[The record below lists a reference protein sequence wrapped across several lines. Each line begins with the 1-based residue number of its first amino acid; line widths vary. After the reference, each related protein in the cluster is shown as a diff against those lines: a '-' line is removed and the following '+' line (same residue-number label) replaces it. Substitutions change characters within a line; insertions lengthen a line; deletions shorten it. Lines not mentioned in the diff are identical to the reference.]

1 MKNLFMGL
9 ALPVLCTSVAAAQN
23 AKPKSNVPSKTGTA
37 QAAPKVVMKNLND
50 SFSYAAGV
58 SIASNM
64 KEQGIK
70 NINTALVA
78 KAMSDIFN
86 NKPQAM
92 DGGAANA
99 CLQKQLN
106 LYNEEKAN
114 EDKKKAS
121 VELAKGRAF
130 LAKNKERAGVTTLP
144 SGLQYEI
151 VTAGEANGE
160 KPTLNDTVVVNYAG
174 RLIDGTEFDS
184 SEKNGGPVSF
194 MLTQVIKGWTE
205 ILQLMP
211 KGAHWKV
218 YIPNELGYGERD
230 MGPII
235 KGGAALVFD
244 ITLVDIKKPASK

>member
-1 MKNLFMGL
+1 MKNLSMGL
-9 ALPVLCTSVAAAQN
+9 ALAVLCSSTATAQN
-23 AKPKSNVPSKTGTA
+23 NKPKSGSSKAIQPA
-37 QAAPKVVMKNLND
+37 QKVAMKNLND

-70 NINTALVA
+70 NINTSLVA
-78 KAMSDIFN
+78 KAMSDVFN

-92 DGGAANA
+92 DGASVNA

-106 LYNEEKAN
+106 VYNEEKAT

-130 LAKNKERAGVTTLP
+130 LAQNKTKAGVTTLP
-144 SGLQYEI
+144 SGLQYEVI
-151 VTAGEANGE
+151 TVGDANAE
-160 KPTLNDTVVVNYAG
+160 KPTLSDTVVVHYTG
-174 RLIDGTEFDS
+174 KLIDGTEFDS

-218 YIPNELGYGERD
+218 YIPNELAYGERD
-230 MGPII
+230 MGPVI